1 MIDPRHALASGAAA
15 LGLAAAALAAPATA
29 QAIEDPECIAPAQP
43 GGGFDLT
50 CRVLQEGF
58 AEVLEDPVRVSF
70 LPGGSGAVA
79 INVFN
84 TTRTDDP
91 SAVVAFST
99 GSLLNM
105 VTGKFGEWG
114 PDDVRYV
121 GTVGADFGAVVVRAD
136 SEWQTLAD
144 LEAAMSEDLGSIVF
158 GSGGSVGSQD
168 WMKGFILLDTMGIDA
183 KDMRYVA
190 FDGGGEAIAALL
202 GGSTQVFFA
211 DMGEMVPH
219 VDAGQMRILASLSP
233 ERLPAPFEDVPTAIE
248 LGYDAEYTI
257 MRGFYVGRDVPDEGY
272 RAWVDAFRAAY
283 GTETFRRVQ
292 SEKGLLPLE
301 LAGDELSASIDDR
314 VSRLRELAQRAG
326 LIQ

>member
-1 MIDPRHALASGAAA
+1 MIDAFGALRSVSIVAAVA
-15 LGLAAAALAAPATA
+15 VAGPAPA
-29 QAIEDPECIAPAQP
+29 QSAIEDPECIAPAQP

-50 CRVLQEGF
+50 CRVMQEGF
-58 AEVLEDPVRVSF
+58 AEVLEDPVQVTF

-105 VTGKFGEWG
+105 VTGKFGQWG

-136 SEWQTLAD
+136 SEWETLAD
-144 LEAAMSEDLGSIVF
+144 LQATLEEDIGSVVF

-168 WMKGFILLDTMGIDA
+168 WMKGALILDTMGLDA
-183 KDMRYVA
+183 KNIRYVA
-190 FDGGGEAIAALL
+190 FDGGGEAIAALM

-219 VDAGQMRILASLSP
+219 MDTGQMRILASLSP

-257 MRGFYVGRDVPDEGY
+257 MRGFYVGKDVSDEDHQ
-272 RAWVDAFRAAY
+272 AWIDTFRAAY
-283 GTETFRRVQ
+283 ETDTYRRVQ
-292 SEKGLLPLE
+292 AEKGLLPLE
-301 LAGDELSASIDDR
+301 LAGDELTDSIGER
-314 VSRLRELAQRAG
+314 VERLTELARNTG
-326 LIQ
+326 LIE

>member
-1 MIDPRHALASGAAA
+1 MID
-15 LGLAAAALAAPATA
+15 
-29 QAIEDPECIAPAQP
+29 DPIQ
-43 GGGFDLT
+43 
-50 CRVLQEGF
+50 
-58 AEVLEDPVRVSF
+58 VSF

-136 SEWQTLAD
+136 SEIQSLED
-144 LEAAMSEDLGSIVF
+144 LEAALQEDIGGLVF

-168 WMKGFILLDTMGIDA
+168 WMKGAILLDTMGLDA
-183 KDMRYVA
+183 KNIRYVA

-202 GGSTQVFFA
+202 GGSTDVFFA

-219 VDAGQMRILASLSP
+219 LEAGQMRILASLSP
-233 ERLPAPFEDVPTAIE
+233 ERLPEPFEDIPTAIE

-257 MRGFYVGRDVPDEGY
+257 MRGFYVGPEVSDEAY
-272 RAWVDAFRAAY
+272 QTWVDTFRAAY
-283 GTETFRRVQ
+283 DTETYRRVQ

-301 LAGDELSASIDDR
+301 LAGDELTESIDAR
-314 VSRLRELAQRAG
+314 VERLTELARSTG
-326 LIQ
+326 LIN

>member
-1 MIDPRHALASGAAA
+1 MLTRYRHCQGLV
-15 LGLAAAALAAPATA
+15 LAAATLAFAAPLAA
-29 QAIEDPECIAPAQP
+29 QSLIEDPECIAPAQP

-50 CRVLQEGF
+50 CRVMQEGF
-58 AEVLEDPVRVSF
+58 QEVLDDPVKVSF

-114 PDDVRYV
+114 PEDVRYV
-121 GTVGADFGAVVVRAD
+121 GTVGADFGSVVVRAD
-136 SEWQTLAD
+136 SPWQSLSDLEQTLKDD
-144 LEAAMSEDLGSIVF
+144 LQSVVF

-168 WMKGFILLDTMGIDA
+168 WMKGAILLDTMGLDA
-183 KDMRYVA
+183 KNIRYVA

-202 GGSTQVFFA
+202 GGSTDVFFA

-219 VDAGQMRILASLSP
+219 LEAGQMRILASLSP
-233 ERLPAPFEDVPTAIE
+233 ERLPDPFAEIPTAIE

-257 MRGFYVGRDVPDEGY
+257 MRGFYVGKNVSDEAY
-272 RAWVDAFRAAY
+272 NAWVDTFRAAY
-283 GTETFRRVQ
+283 ETDTFKRVQ
-292 SEKGLLPLE
+292 AEKGLLPLE
-301 LAGDELSASIDDR
+301 MAGDELSNSIGAR
-314 VSRLRELAQRAG
+314 VERLTELARSTG
-326 LIQ
+326 LID

>member
-1 MIDPRHALASGAAA
+1 MTHTHRLAIAAA
-15 LGLAAAALAAPATA
+15 LLAAPAAA
-29 QAIEDPECIAPAQP
+29 QEALESPECIAPAQP

-58 AEVLEDPVRVSF
+58 AEVVEDPIQVTF

-105 VTGKFGEWG
+105 VTGKFGQWG
-114 PDDVRYV
+114 PEDVRYV

-136 SEWQTLAD
+136 SEWQTLDD
-144 LEAAMSEDLGSIVF
+144 LMATLEEDLGSVVF

-168 WMKGFILLDTMGIDA
+168 WMKGAILLDTAGMDA
-183 KDMRYVA
+183 KDIRYVA
-190 FDGGGEAIAALL
+190 FDGGGEAIAALM
-202 GGSTQVFFA
+202 GGSTDVFFA

-219 VDAGQMRILASLSP
+219 IDAGETRILASLSP

-257 MRGFYVGRDVPDEGY
+257 MRGFYVGKDVSDEAY
-272 RAWVDAFRAAY
+272 QTWVDTFREAY
-283 GTETFRRVQ
+283 ETETFQRVQ
-292 SEKGLLPLE
+292 AEKGLLPLNI
-301 LAGDELSASIDDR
+301 AGDELNAQIDER
-314 VSRLRELAQRAG
+314 VERLRGMAQRAG
-326 LIQ
+326 LIN

>member
-1 MIDPRHALASGAAA
+1 MTNAPGALRTATILAALVAAGPALAQG
-15 LGLAAAALAAPATA
+15 
-29 QAIEDPECIAPAQP
+29 AIEDPECIAPAQP

-58 AEVLEDPVRVSF
+58 AEVIEDPIQVTF

-105 VTGKFGEWG
+105 VTGKFGQWG

-136 SEWQTLAD
+136 SEWETLED
-144 LEAAMSEDLGSIVF
+144 LEATLQEDIGSVVF

-168 WMKGFILLDTMGIDA
+168 WMKGALLLDTMGLDA
-183 KDMRYVA
+183 KNIRYVA
-190 FDGGGEAIAALL
+190 FDGGGEAIAALM

-219 VDAGQMRILASLSP
+219 VGTGQMRILASLSP

-257 MRGFYVGRDVPDEGY
+257 MRGFYVGKDVSDEDY
-272 RAWVDAFRAAY
+272 QTWVDTFRAAY
-283 GTETFRRVQ
+283 GTETYREVQ
-292 SEKGLLPLE
+292 AEKGLLPLE
-301 LAGDELSASIDDR
+301 LAGQELTDSIGERVDR
-314 VSRLRELAQRAG
+314 LTQLARNTG
-326 LIQ
+326 LIE

>member
-1 MIDPRHALASGAAA
+1 MTHAHRLALAAA
-15 LGLAAAALAAPATA
+15 LLAAPAAA
-29 QAIEDPECIAPAQP
+29 QEALEDPECIAPAQP

-58 AEVLEDPVRVSF
+58 AEVIEDPIQVTF

-105 VTGKFGEWG
+105 VTGKFGQWG
-114 PDDVRYV
+114 PEDVRYV

-136 SEWQTLAD
+136 SEWQTLDD
-144 LEAAMSEDLGSIVF
+144 LMATLEEDIQSVVF

-168 WMKGFILLDTMGIDA
+168 WMKGAILLDTAGMDA
-183 KDMRYVA
+183 KDIRYVA
-190 FDGGGEAIAALL
+190 FDGGGEAIAALM
-202 GGSTQVFFA
+202 GGSTDVFFA

-219 VDAGQMRILASLSP
+219 VDSGQMRILASLSP
-233 ERLPAPFEDVPTAIE
+233 ERLPDPFEDIPTAIE

-257 MRGFYVGRDVPDEGY
+257 LRGFYVGPDVSEEDYQTWVQTFRD
-272 RAWVDAFRAAY
+272 AY
-283 GTETFRRVQ
+283 ETETFQRVQ
-292 SEKGLLPLE
+292 AEKGLLE
-301 LAGDELSASIDDR
+301 LNIAGDELSSQIDER
-314 VSRLRELAQRAG
+314 VERLRGMAERAG
-326 LIQ
+326 LIN

>member
-1 MIDPRHALASGAAA
+1 MTRAHRLALAAA
-15 LGLAAAALAAPATA
+15 LLATPAWA
-29 QAIEDPECIAPAQP
+29 QSAIEDPECIAPAQP

-50 CRVLQEGF
+50 CRVMQEGF
-58 AEVLEDPVRVSF
+58 AEILDDPVQVSF

-105 VTGKFGEWG
+105 ITGKFGQWG

-121 GTVGADFGAVVVRAD
+121 GTVGADFGGVVVRAD
-136 SEWQTLAD
+136 SPWQTLAD
-144 LEAAMSEDLGSIVF
+144 LEATLKEDLGSVVF

-168 WMKGFILLDTMGIDA
+168 WMKGFILLDTMGLDA
-183 KDMRYVA
+183 KAIRYVA

-202 GGSTQVFFA
+202 GGSTDVFFA

-219 VDAGQMRILASLSP
+219 LEAGQMRVLASLSP
-233 ERLPAPFEDVPTAIE
+233 ERLPAPFEEIPTAIE
-248 LGYDAEYTI
+248 LGYPAEYTI
-257 MRGFYVGRDVPDEGY
+257 MRGYYVGKDVSDEAY
-272 RAWVDAFRAAY
+272 QAWVDAFEAAY
-283 GTETFRRVQ
+283 ETETFKRVQ
-292 SEKGLLPLE
+292 AEKGLLPLE
-301 LAGDELSASIDDR
+301 MAGDELTSTIDER
-314 VSRLRELAQRAG
+314 VARLRELAQRAG
-326 LIQ
+326 LID

>member
-1 MIDPRHALASGAAA
+1 MTRAHRLALAAA
-15 LGLAAAALAAPATA
+15 LLATPAWA
-29 QAIEDPECIAPAQP
+29 QSAIEDPECIAPAQP

-50 CRVLQEGF
+50 CRVMQEGF
-58 AEVLEDPVRVSF
+58 AEILDDPVQVSF

-105 VTGKFGEWG
+105 ITGKFGQWG

-121 GTVGADFGAVVVRAD
+121 GTVGADFGGVVVRAD
-136 SEWQTLAD
+136 SPWQTLAD
-144 LEAAMSEDLGSIVF
+144 LEATLKEDLGSVVF

-168 WMKGFILLDTMGIDA
+168 WMKGFILLDTMGLDA
-183 KDMRYVA
+183 KAIRYVA

-202 GGSTQVFFA
+202 GGSTDVFFA

-219 VDAGQMRILASLSP
+219 LEAGQMRVLASLSP
-233 ERLPAPFEDVPTAIE
+233 ERLPAPFEEIPTAIE
-248 LGYDAEYTI
+248 LGYPAEYTI
-257 MRGFYVGRDVPDEGY
+257 MRGYYVGKDVSDEAY
-272 RAWVDAFRAAY
+272 QAWVDAFEAAY
-283 GTETFRRVQ
+283 ETETFKRVQ
-292 SEKGLLPLE
+292 AEKGLLPLE
-301 LAGDELSASIDDR
+301 MAGDELTSTIDER
-314 VSRLRELAQRAG
+314 VARLRELAQRAS
-326 LIQ
+326 LID

>member
-1 MIDPRHALASGAAA
+1 MLNRHRHCRGLF
-15 LGLAAAALAAPATA
+15 LAAATLAFASPLAAQST
-29 QAIEDPECIAPAQP
+29 IEDPECIAPAQP

-50 CRVLQEGF
+50 CRVMQEGF
-58 AEVLEDPVRVSF
+58 KDVLDDPVKVSF

-105 VTGKFGEWG
+105 VTGKFGQWG

-121 GTVGADFGAVVVRAD
+121 GTVGADFGAVVVR
-136 SEWQTLAD
+136 SESPWQSLSD
-144 LEAAMSEDLGSIVF
+144 LEATLQEDLQSVVF

-168 WMKGFILLDTMGIDA
+168 WMKGAILLDTMGLDA
-183 KDMRYVA
+183 RNIRYVA

-202 GGSTQVFFA
+202 GGSTDVFFA

-219 VDAGQMRILASLSP
+219 LDAGQMRILASLSP
-233 ERLPAPFEDVPTAIE
+233 ERLPDPFAEIPTAIE

-257 MRGFYVGRDVPDEGY
+257 MRGFYVGKDVSDEAY
-272 RAWVDAFRAAY
+272 NAWVDTFRAAY
-283 GTETFRRVQ
+283 ETDTFKRVQ
-292 SEKGLLPLE
+292 SDKGLLSLE
-301 LAGDELSASIDDR
+301 LAGDELASSIGARVDR
-314 VSRLRELAQRAG
+314 LTELAKSTG
-326 LIQ
+326 LID

>member
-1 MIDPRHALASGAAA
+1 MTHTHRLAIAAV
-15 LGLAAAALAAPATA
+15 LLAAPAAA
-29 QAIEDPECIAPAQP
+29 QEALESPECIAPAQP

-58 AEVLEDPVRVSF
+58 AEVVEDPIQVTF

-105 VTGKFGEWG
+105 VTGKFGQWG

-136 SEWQTLAD
+136 SEWQTLDD
-144 LEAAMSEDLGSIVF
+144 LMATLEEDLGSVVF

-168 WMKGFILLDTMGIDA
+168 WMKGAILLDTAGLDA
-183 KDMRYVA
+183 KDIRYVA
-190 FDGGGEAIAALL
+190 FDGGGEAIAALM
-202 GGSTQVFFA
+202 GGSTDVFFA

-219 VDAGQMRILASLSP
+219 IDAGETRILASLSP

-257 MRGFYVGRDVPDEGY
+257 MRGFYVGRDVSDEAY
-272 RAWVDAFRAAY
+272 QTWVDTFREAY
-283 GTETFRRVQ
+283 ETETFQRVQ
-292 SEKGLLPLE
+292 AEKGLLPLNI
-301 LAGDELSASIDDR
+301 AGDELNAQIDER
-314 VSRLRELAQRAG
+314 VERLRGMAQRAG
-326 LIQ
+326 LIN

>member
-1 MIDPRHALASGAAA
+1 MTHACRLAIAAA
-15 LGLAAAALAAPATA
+15 LLVAPMTAPVAAQQALD
-29 QAIEDPECIAPAQP
+29 DPECIAPAQP

-58 AEVLEDPVRVSF
+58 AEVVEDPIQVTF

-105 VTGKFGEWG
+105 VTGKFGQWG

-136 SEWQTLAD
+136 SEWQTLDD
-144 LEAAMSEDLGSIVF
+144 LMATLEEDLGSVVF

-168 WMKGFILLDTMGIDA
+168 WMKGAILLDTAGMNA
-183 KDMRYVA
+183 KDIRYVA

-202 GGSTQVFFA
+202 GGSTDVFFA

-219 VDAGQMRILASLSP
+219 VDSGEMRILASLSP
-233 ERLPAPFEDVPTAIE
+233 ERLPSPFEDVPTAIE

-257 MRGFYVGRDVPDEGY
+257 MRGFYVGKDVSDEAY
-272 RAWVDAFRAAY
+272 QTWVDTFREAY
-283 GTETFRRVQ
+283 ETETFQRVQ
-292 SEKGLLPLE
+292 AEKGLLPLDI
-301 LAGDELSASIDDR
+301 AGDELNAQIDER
-314 VSRLRELAQRAG
+314 VERLRGMAERAG
-326 LIQ
+326 LIN

>member
-1 MIDPRHALASGAAA
+1 MTHAHHLAVAAA
-15 LGLAAAALAAPATA
+15 LLATPALA
-29 QAIEDPECIAPAQP
+29 QSAIEDPECIAPAQP

-58 AEVLEDPVRVSF
+58 ADVLEDPVRVTF

-105 VTGKFGEWG
+105 VTGKFGQWG

-136 SEWQTLAD
+136 SEWQTLDD
-144 LEAAMSEDLGSIVF
+144 LMATLEEDIGSVVF

-168 WMKGFILLDTMGIDA
+168 WMKGAILLDTAGMDA
-183 KDMRYVA
+183 KDIRYVA
-190 FDGGGEAIAALL
+190 FDGGGEAIAALM

-219 VDAGQMRILASLSP
+219 IDAGEMRILASLSP

-257 MRGFYVGRDVPDEGY
+257 MRGFYVGKDVSDEAY
-272 RAWVDAFRAAY
+272 DAWVQTFRDAY
-283 GTETFRRVQ
+283 GTETFGRVQ
-292 SEKGLLPLE
+292 AEKGLLPLDVAGEE
-301 LAGDELSASIDDR
+301 LTEQIDQR
-314 VSRLRELAQRAG
+314 VERLRGLAQRAG
-326 LIQ
+326 LIE

>member
-1 MIDPRHALASGAAA
+1 MIKALLASAVAALVSLGLPAAA
-15 LGLAAAALAAPATA
+15 
-29 QAIEDPECIAPAQP
+29 QQIEIEDPECIAPAQP

-50 CRVLQEGF
+50 CRVAQEGF
-58 AEVLEDPVRVSF
+58 QEILTEPLQVSF

-91 SAVVAFST
+91 GAIVAFST

-105 VTGKFGEWG
+105 VTGKFGQWG
-114 PDDVRYV
+114 PDDVQYV

-136 SEWQTLAD
+136 SEWQTLDD
-144 LEAAMSEDLGSIVF
+144 LIATLQEDLGSVVF

-168 WMKGFILLDTMGIDA
+168 WMKGAILLDTVGLDA
-183 KDMRYVA
+183 KDIRYVA

-219 VDAGQMRILASLSP
+219 VDAGQMRILATLSP

-257 MRGFYVGRDVPDEGY
+257 MRGFYVGKDVPQEDY
-272 RAWVDAFRAAY
+272 DKWVEVFRAAY
-283 GTETFRRVQ
+283 DNENFRQVQ
-292 SEKGLLPLE
+292 KEKGLLPLDIAGEE
-301 LAGDELSASIDDR
+301 LKAQIDDR
-314 VSRLRELAQRAG
+314 VERLRGLAQRAG
-326 LIQ
+326 LIE

>member
-1 MIDPRHALASGAAA
+1 MTQLTRAA
-15 LGLAAAALAAPATA
+15 LPLVAAAALAALPSAAAA
-29 QAIEDPECIAPAQP
+29 QAAIEDPECIAPAQP

-50 CRVLQEGF
+50 CRMLQEGF
-58 AEVLEDPVRVSF
+58 AEVIEDPIQVTF

-105 VTGKFGEWG
+105 VTGKFGQWG

-121 GTVGADFGAVVVRAD
+121 GTVGADFGGVMVRAD
-136 SEWQTLAD
+136 SGIETLAD
-144 LEAAMSEDLGSIVF
+144 LEARLKEDIGSLVF

-168 WMKGFILLDTMGIDA
+168 WMKGAVLLDTMGLDA
-183 KDMRYVA
+183 RDIRYVA

-202 GGSTQVFFA
+202 GGSTDVFFA
-211 DMGEMVPH
+211 DMGETVPH
-219 VDAGQMRILASLSP
+219 LDAGQLRVIAALSP
-233 ERLPAPFEDVPTAIE
+233 ERLPAPFEDIPTAIE
-248 LGYDAEYTI
+248 QGYDAEYTI
-257 MRGFYVGRDVPDEGY
+257 MRGFYLGKDVSDEAY
-272 RAWVDAFRAAY
+272 DAWVDAFRRAY
-283 GTETFRRVQ
+283 ETETYRETQR
-292 SEKGLLPLE
+292 EKGLLPLE
-301 LAGDELSASIDDR
+301 MAGEEFAASIGER
-314 VSRLRELAQRAG
+314 VERLTALARETG